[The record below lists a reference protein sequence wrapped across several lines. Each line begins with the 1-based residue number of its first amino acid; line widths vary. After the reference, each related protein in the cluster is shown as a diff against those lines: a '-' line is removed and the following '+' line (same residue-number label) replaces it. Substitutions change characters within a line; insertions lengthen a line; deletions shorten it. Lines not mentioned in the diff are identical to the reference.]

1 MKLSFSGHE
10 TFVCRTFWLKKGYD
24 FVEDGKSFSQND
36 AVVELG
42 VGKNMVTAINFWMRG
57 FNILDRETN
66 TLTEFGRFLFG
77 QQDPFLEDN
86 ATLWLL
92 HYSIIK
98 NQKVF
103 IFNSFFNEFT
113 KEKNEFTKEH
123 LVSFLK
129 RKTEE
134 EELKLFSEKT
144 YEADATVFLRT
155 YIRSN
160 DGKIDLEDETANLL
174 VELNLI
180 NTFYKE
186 NAEGRQ
192 VQWYRIARQE
202 RNDLPN
208 AVLLYAILDCFG
220 EDSQS
225 INFNDLLEGPN
236 APGSIFGLS
245 EKALEIRLRDIC
257 TYDAKETVFDDTAGN
272 RVLQIKRTLNKWD
285 ILRGY
290 YEA

>member
-1 MKLSFSGHE
+1 MKLGFSGHE

-24 FVEDGKSFSQND
+24 FVEEGQSFSQND

-42 VGKNMVTAINFWMRG
+42 VGKNMVTAINFWLRG

-66 TLTEFGRFLFG
+66 TLTEFGHFLFG
-77 QQDPFLEDN
+77 QQDPFLEDS
-86 ATLWLL
+86 ASLWLL

-98 NQKVF
+98 NEKVF

-123 LVSFLK
+123 LISFLK
-129 RKTEE
+129 RKTEQE
-134 EELKLFSEKT
+134 EVRLFSEKT

-155 YIRSN
+155 YVRSN
-160 DGKIDLEDETANLL
+160 DGKMDVEDETANLL

-192 VQWYRIARQE
+192 VQWYRITRQE

-208 AVLLYAILDCFG
+208 AVLLYSILDYFG
-220 EDSQS
+220 ENPQS

-245 EKALEIRLRDIC
+245 DKALEARLRDIC
-257 TYDAKETVFDDTAGN
+257 TYDVDEIVFDDTAGN
-272 RVLQIKRTLNKWD
+272 RVLQIKKTLNKWD
-285 ILRGY
+285 ILRSY